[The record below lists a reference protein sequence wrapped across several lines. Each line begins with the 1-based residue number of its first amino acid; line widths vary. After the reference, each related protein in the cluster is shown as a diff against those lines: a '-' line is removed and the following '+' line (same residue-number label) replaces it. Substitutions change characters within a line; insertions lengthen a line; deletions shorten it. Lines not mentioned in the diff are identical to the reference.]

1 MPLPVRML
9 LAHDPLNC
17 RGKTLSTDSKTN
29 MKISLLGALTLS
41 ILLLSIVATAPAQE
55 LTADQI
61 IAKHLE
67 SIGPKDKL
75 AAVKNQLIFSDARF
89 TFKGAVVTLTGK
101 ALILSEGQKN
111 LWGMNFNSNDY
122 PVDRFGYD
130 GKDVKVGRP
139 TPGSSYSLIGDFIYT
154 NRTLLKDGLLGGA
167 LSSSWALLSSDRK
180 AKISVEG
187 KKTIDGKS
195 RIGLSYSPKSGGD
208 VTVKMYFDEK
218 TFQHV
223 RTEYTVVRN
232 AAIGTGGVD
241 SSASQ
246 TGVTYRVYEDFS
258 DFNKMGD
265 LTLPKKYK
273 ITYSRSGTDPSVQRQ
288 HSNRDAEWT
297 FTVTNANFNQALE
310 PGSFN
315 IDG

>member
-1 MPLPVRML
+1 
-9 LAHDPLNC
+9 
-17 RGKTLSTDSKTN
+17 
-29 MKISLLGALTLS
+29 MKISLRGAFVLP
-41 ILLLSIVATAPAQE
+41 ILLLLIVASASAQE

-75 AAVKNQLIFSDARF
+75 AAIKNQLIFSDATF
-89 TFKGAVVTLTGK
+89 TFKGAVVTLRGK

-122 PVDRFGYD
+122 PVDRFGFD

-139 TPGSSYSLIGDFIYT
+139 TPGVSHSLIGDFIYN
-154 NRTLLKDGLLGGA
+154 NRSILRDGLLGGT

-180 AKISVEG
+180 AKVSVEG
-187 KKTIDGKS
+187 KKVIDGKNL
-195 RIGLSYSPKSGGD
+195 ICLSYSAKGGGD
-208 VTVKMYFDEK
+208 VLVKMYFDEK
-218 TFQHV
+218 TFRHV

-232 AAIGTGGVD
+232 AAIGTSGVD

-246 TGVTYRVYEDFS
+246 STITYRVYEDFS
-258 DFNKMGD
+258 DFTKMGD
-265 LTLPKKYK
+265 LTLPKTYK
-273 ITYSRSGTDPSVQRQ
+273 ITYSRTGTDPVSIRQ

-297 FTVTNANFNQALE
+297 FTVTNINFNQALE
-310 PGSFN
+310 PGSFS